1 MASAGSAGASSGAS
15 PSARIVE
22 MTEEEVIASPHY
34 PVLSEITND
43 FVLLE
48 KWCRSLKDYKYI
60 DLASDEED
68 CDGLEER
75 EIIRYI
81 DMRKIPLKLSL
92 PFQVVTF
99 TDETIRLKTMSQ
111 KPFFWTIIRRFCL
124 VFQKKNFRDKLLAA
138 VVKLENKYGL
148 TE

>member
-1 MASAGSAGASSGAS
+1 MAASSDT
-15 PSARIVE
+15 SATSGRIIE
-22 MTEEEVIASPHY
+22 MTEQEVMASPHY
-34 PVLSEITND
+34 PILSEITND

-60 DLASDEED
+60 DTTNDEED
-68 CDGLEER
+68 CNGLEER

-99 TDETIRLKTMSQ
+99 TDETIRLKTLSN
-111 KPFFWTIIRRFCL
+111 KPFFWTIIRLCL
-124 VFQKKNFRDKLLAA
+124 S
-138 VVKLENKYGL
+138 
-148 TE
+148 